1 MKNTFRK
8 TKINPKRPTRL
19 THKDLGD
26 DSDDVW
32 KKKTL
37 SQIQADR
44 ESVVD
49 PGRLASEYECL
60 LYESRKHNLDNY
72 KERFRKDLI
81 ALKNQS
87 TEFAQDLLRGD
98 MSMKEFCRLKDSELL
113 SKRQR
118 TQDKQLLEKEL
129 KSKITTNLPDTINQI
144 KNQANTVSEK
154 WGISESAAK
163 IDPEFEN

>member
-8 TKINPKRPTRL
+8 TKINSKRPTRL
-19 THKDLGD
+19 AHKDLGD

-32 KKKTL
+32 KKTL
-37 SQIQADR
+37 SQTQVDR
-44 ESVVD
+44 ESTVP
-49 PGRLASEYECL
+49 PGQLASEYESL

-72 KERFRKDLI
+72 KARFRKDLI

-87 TEFAQDLLRGD
+87 TEFAQDLLRGN
-98 MSMKEFCRLKDSELL
+98 MSMKEFCELKDSELL
-113 SKRQR
+113 SKRQK
-118 TQDKQLLEKEL
+118 TEDKHLLEKEL

-144 KNQANTVSEK
+144 KSQANTVSEK

-163 IDPEFEN
+163 IDPDFDN